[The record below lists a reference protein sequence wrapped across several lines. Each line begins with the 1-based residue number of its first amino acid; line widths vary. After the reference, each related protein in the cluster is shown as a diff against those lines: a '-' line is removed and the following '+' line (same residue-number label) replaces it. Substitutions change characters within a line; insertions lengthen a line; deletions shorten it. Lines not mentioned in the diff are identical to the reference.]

1 MIEITISWRKSS
13 PEKRGE
19 DYKIALFDFGDE
31 KTRAV
36 VERLNEL
43 SANPM
48 DVEKLLESWPLG
60 DQEEVNLAR
69 LGSFLASLTEEM
81 GDRELPVWISHY
93 ILNFLN

>member
-1 MIEITISWRKSS
+1 MIEITIAWRKSS

-19 DYKIALFDFGDE
+19 DFKIAFFDFGDE
-31 KTRAV
+31 LTRAV

-60 DQEEVNLAR
+60 DQEEV
-69 LGSFLASLTEEM
+69 
-81 GDRELPVWISHY
+81 
-93 ILNFLN
+93 